1 MVPIFSY
8 GPGAQEFTGIIE
20 NTDVFVKMKNLLID

>member
-20 NTDVFVKMKNLLID
+20 NTDVFVKMKKLLID